1 MKTVAERL
9 QHARDLKGWS
19 QAQLAAASGLSQS
32 TIGNIEA
39 GTRKAKGSLPEIAK
53 ALGISHD
60 WLANGIG
67 DMKGEAAPPSIPY
80 SEPSNL
86 GRELALVFDMIPET
100 DTLKRSKAYSLAV
113 GAIAAVLQGEDITQV
128 ITPNPK
134 K

>member
-53 ALGISHD
+53 ALGVNHD
-60 WLANGIG
+60 WLANDIG
-67 DMKGEAAPPSIPY
+67 DMKGVAPSIPY
-80 SEPSNL
+80 SEPSHL
-86 GRELALVFDMIPET
+86 GRELALVFDMIPES

-113 GAIAAVLQGEDITQV
+113 GAIAAVLQGEEIALT
-128 ITPNPK
+128 ITPRLK